1 MMKDELHIYLR
12 VSSET
17 QMTDGFGLEN
27 QREVGLKVCENLG
40 MEPIIYNEGFSSSH
54 SETIDGRPKLKEL
67 LLNVEDGRVKNL
79 WVYQMDRLSRNDV
92 VSFQIRQSLKKNG
105 VRLFVNTS
113 NDYSLDNPSDKLM
126 FTIFEGISEFDNSI
140 RTERLRRG
148 KLQKVRNGGWKGGPP
163 PFGYGIKEGSL
174 VPNSSEKRWVKKIYE
189 EYSNGKSIYEIKKL
203 LMKNGVLSRR
213 GNLIWSDQS
222 IRKILVNTHY
232 EGYHIYT
239 DHKLEETVRSECPKI
254 LSSSLVKKVRNRLSN
269 SSFKSNYQKTET
281 LLKEFLVCGHCGSKF
296 GQRINKTK
304 YVNHYYCRGNG
315 ERLRTSTSDD
325 LICTMDGGRV
335 RSVFIDDTDDLV
347 WNNVVDV
354 VEQSH
359 LFKEI
364 FKTDTMK
371 SNSTTVDRTEEIKR
385 LKNRIKKND
394 RLISEINDHINT
406 SIVESVL
413 DKDSQTTQKDLIK
426 KFEQKRTE
434 LSSENEELKTQ
445 IYEGENSKKW
455 VDWVLKFK
463 DRISELRSIEKVN
476 ERKTFLKGLIDNIT
490 ITTLDDQTHS
500 VSINFLSPYVN
511 DGFEWKDSKNKS
523 KGYNL
528 KEGSN
533 SVVKNLMSIN
543 RNSKKKLGQNV

>member
-1 MMKDELHIYLR
+1 MTEYLHIYLR

-27 QREVGLKVCENLG
+27 QKEVGLNVCEKLG
-40 MEPIIYNEGFSSSH
+40 MEPIIYNEGHSSSH
-54 SETIDGRPKLKEL
+54 LETIDSRPKLKEL
-67 LLNVEDGRVKNL
+67 LLNIDDGKVKNL

-105 VRLFVNTS
+105 VKLFVNTS
-113 NDYSLDNPSDKLM
+113 NDYSLENPSDKLM
-126 FTIFEGISEFDNSI
+126 FTIFEGISEYDNSI

-163 PFGYGIKEGSL
+163 PFGYQIKEGKL
-174 VPNSSEKRWVKKIYE
+174 VPHNSEKRWVKKIYE

-222 IRKILVNTHY
+222 IRKILENTHY

-254 LSSSLVKKVRNRLSN
+254 LSSSLVKKVRKRLSEVTYKPN
-269 SSFKSNYQKTET
+269 NQKTET

-296 GQRINKTK
+296 GQRIDKSK
-304 YVNHYYCRGNG
+304 FKNHYYCRGNG
-315 ERLRTSTSDD
+315 ERLRTTNSDK
-325 LICTMDGGRV
+325 LVCTMEGGRV
-335 RSVFIDDTDDLV
+335 RSVFIEDTDDLV
-347 WNNVVDV
+347 WNTVIDV
-354 VEQSH
+354 VEQSS

-371 SNSTTVDRTEEIKR
+371 TNSTTTDRTEEIKR
-385 LKNRIKKND
+385 LRKKIRKND
-394 RLISEINDHINT
+394 KVISEINDHINS

-413 DKDSQTTQKDLIK
+413 DNYSQSQHKDLIK

-434 LSSENEELKTQ
+434 LNSENEDLKSQ
-445 IYEGENSKKW
+445 IYEVENSKKW

-463 DRISELRSIEKVN
+463 DKMNELRTIETVG
-476 ERKTFLKGLIDNIT
+476 ERKTFLKGLIDKVT
-490 ITTLDDQTHS
+490 ITTLDNENHS
-500 VSINFLSPYVN
+500 VSIDFTSPYVN
-511 DGFEWKDSKNKS
+511 DSLVWKDTKNKS
-523 KGYNL
+523 KGYDL
-528 KEGSN
+528 IDGSE
-533 SVVKNLMSIN
+533 SVMKTLFSIN
-543 RNSKKKLGQNV
+543 RNTKKKLVKYG

>member
-1 MMKDELHIYLR
+1 MTEYLHIYLR

-27 QREVGLKVCENLG
+27 QKEVGLNVCEKLG
-40 MEPIIYNEGFSSSH
+40 MEPIIYNEGHSSSH
-54 SETIDGRPKLKEL
+54 LETIDSRPKLKEL
-67 LLNVEDGRVKNL
+67 LLNIDDGKVKNL

-105 VRLFVNTS
+105 VKLFVNTS
-113 NDYSLDNPSDKLM
+113 NDYSLENPSDKLM
-126 FTIFEGISEFDNSI
+126 FTIFEGISEYDNSI

-163 PFGYGIKEGSL
+163 PFGYQIKEGKL
-174 VPNSSEKRWVKKIYE
+174 VPHNSEKRWVKKIYE

-222 IRKILVNTHY
+222 IRKILENTHY

-254 LSSSLVKKVRNRLSN
+254 LSSSLVKKVRKRLSEVTYKPN
-269 SSFKSNYQKTET
+269 NQKTET

-296 GQRINKTK
+296 GQRIDKSK
-304 YVNHYYCRGNG
+304 FKNHYYCRGNG
-315 ERLRTSTSDD
+315 ERLRTTNSDK
-325 LICTMDGGRV
+325 LVCTMEGGRV
-335 RSVFIDDTDDLV
+335 RSVFIEDTDDLV
-347 WNNVVDV
+347 WNTVIDV
-354 VEQSH
+354 VEQSS

-371 SNSTTVDRTEEIKR
+371 TNSTTTDRTEEIKR
-385 LKNRIKKND
+385 LRKKIRKND
-394 RLISEINDHINT
+394 KVISEINDHINS

-413 DKDSQTTQKDLIK
+413 DNYSQSQHKDLIK

-434 LSSENEELKTQ
+434 LNSENEDLKSQ
-445 IYEGENSKKW
+445 IYEVENSKKW

-463 DRISELRSIEKVN
+463 DKMNELRTIETVG
-476 ERKTFLKGLIDNIT
+476 ERKTFLKGLIDKVT
-490 ITTLDDQTHS
+490 ITTLDNENHS
-500 VSINFLSPYVN
+500 VSIDFTSPYVN
-511 DGFEWKDSKNKS
+511 DSLVWKDTKNKS
-523 KGYNL
+523 KGYDL
-528 KEGSN
+528 IDGSE
-533 SVVKNLMSIN
+533 SVMKTLFSIN
-543 RNSKKKLGQNV
+543 RNTKKKLVKNG